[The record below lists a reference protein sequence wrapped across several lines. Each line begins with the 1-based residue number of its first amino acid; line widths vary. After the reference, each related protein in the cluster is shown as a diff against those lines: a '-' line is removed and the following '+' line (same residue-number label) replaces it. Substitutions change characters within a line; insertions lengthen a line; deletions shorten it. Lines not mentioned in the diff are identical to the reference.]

1 MIAYLRGRLTYKDPA
16 TAIVECAGVGY
27 ACKISLNTYGKLGNE
42 EQIMLHTYHMVRED
56 AQLLFGF
63 MDQEEK
69 RLFEQLIAISGV
81 GGNTALT
88 ILSSIT
94 PNDFLRAVETGNLD
108 ALKKV
113 KGIGAKTAGRIILEL
128 KGKLK
133 LEDDGSSSTGGGDSR
148 RQEALNA
155 LVSLGFPKP
164 AMEKKVDEILA
175 KSPEATLED
184 IIKLALKG

>member
-1 MIAYLRGRLTYKDPA
+1 MIAYLKGKLAYKDPA
-16 TAIVECAGVGY
+16 MVIIECAGVGY
-27 ACKISLNTYGKLGNE
+27 ECRISLNTYGKLGKDENI
-42 EQIMLHTYHMVRED
+42 QLHTYHMVRED
-56 AQLLFGF
+56 AQTLFGF
-63 MDQEEK
+63 IELEEK

-88 ILSSIT
+88 ILSSISPT
-94 PNDFLRAVETGNLD
+94 DFHKAVETGNLE
-108 ALKKV
+108 ALKRV

-133 LEDDGSSSTGGGDSR
+133 LEDDGSGTGGAMDSR
-148 RQEALNA
+148 RQESLNA
-155 LVSLGFPKP
+155 LTSLGFPKP

-175 KSPEATLED
+175 KTPEATLED

>member
-1 MIAYLRGRLTYKDPA
+1 MIAYLKGRLAYKDPA
-16 TAIVECAGVGY
+16 TAIIECGGVGY
-27 ACKISLNTYGKLGNE
+27 ECKISLNTYGKLGKE
-42 EQIMLHTYHMVRED
+42 ENIQLHTYHLVRED

-63 MDQEEK
+63 VDMEEK

-94 PNDFLRAVETGNLD
+94 PKDFLRAVETGNLD
-108 ALKKV
+108 ALKRV

-133 LEDDGSSSTGGGDSR
+133 LEDDGSGDAMGGDSR
-148 RQEALNA
+148 RQESLNA
-155 LVSLGFPKP
+155 LISLGFPKA

-175 KSPEATLED
+175 KTPEATLED